1 MSSAAMS
8 KKNKGKKVADPN
20 ETSKL
25 LAAKISQLEQDAA
38 GEKDQEAEI
47 EREVKKATRD
57 LNQLLSNIESPMTR
71 LETVHKKY
79 TELLADMKKLDRD
92 YAKSK
97 KRADQLQ
104 KDQDKG
110 KTELNKTVTMKDKLE
125 KLCRELT
132 KENKK
137 VKDENKKLEETEKKA
152 RLIVNER
159 LDSLLYDIQDV
170 MAAKGNPRSEKVDI
184 DLDEALRAKIKT
196 IGEKFEMRELHYKA
210 LLRSKDAEIQCL
222 TAKYEEQRRAAEN
235 EAARCRA
242 LSSQV
247 STFSHTE
254 AELRSQLNIYVEKFK
269 QDTLNNSNELFLTFR
284 KEMEE
289 MSKKTKRLE
298 KENLTLTRKH
308 DQTNRNILEMA
319 EERTRNHEELEKW
332 RKKSHH
338 LEALCRRMQA
348 QGRGQGLPAELDGD
362 DEGTESEYDEDYE
375 DEEDDEG
382 ISDDEY
388 ELESPDREINGGRG
402 VEQQPEKPVF
412 GPPPPPNLLEARAN
426 GNKAMINGCH

>member
-1 MSSAAMS
+1 MSNTTMS

-38 GEKDQEAEI
+38 GEKDQEQEI

-57 LNQLLSNIESPMTR
+57 LNQLLTNIESPMTR

-110 KTELNKTVTMKDKLE
+110 KSELNKTVTMKDKLE

-137 VKDENKKLEETEKKA
+137 VKDENKKLEENEKKA
-152 RLIVNER
+152 RAIVNER

-170 MAAKGNPRSEKVDI
+170 MAAKGNPRNEKIDI

-196 IGEKFEMRELHYKA
+196 IGEKFEMRELHYKS

-254 AELRSQLNIYVEKFK
+254 SELRSQLNIYVEKFK
-269 QDTLNNSNELFLTFR
+269 QVEDTLNNSNELFLTFR

-319 EERTRNHEELEKW
+319 EERTRNHEELDKW

-348 QGRGQGLPAELDGD
+348 QGRGQGLAVDLDGD
-362 DEGTESEYDEDYE
+362 DEGTESEYEEDYE
-375 DEEDDEG
+375 DEEDEEGVSDE
-382 ISDDEY
+382 EY
-388 ELESPDREINGGRG
+388 ELESANGDHP
-402 VEQQPEKPVF
+402 VPQQPEKPVF
-412 GPPPPPNLLEARAN
+412 GPPPPPSLLEARAN
-426 GNKAMINGCH
+426 GKAVLNGCH